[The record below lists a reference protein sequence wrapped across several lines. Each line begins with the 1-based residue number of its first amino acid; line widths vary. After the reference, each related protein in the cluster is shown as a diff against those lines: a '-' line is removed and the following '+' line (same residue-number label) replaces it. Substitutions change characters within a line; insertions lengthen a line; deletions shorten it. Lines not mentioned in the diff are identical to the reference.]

1 MCCCVKF
8 EESIITWYYLV
19 FNAFSISSWQ
29 GEIASCCKLFFPLY
43 NFSFKNF
50 IDHRAF
56 AEIKSYKD
64 PPKIIHDILKA
75 VLGIYFNGREDEE
88 IEQKLEEW
96 TSAKQFVNSELIKWL
111 MTYDPTAG
119 RNTMKSAVK
128 LTQYL
133 SGWCLYLA
141 SINND
146 LQIIAKFKIL
156 CSYRK
161 NRKVCRFRWILKVNV
176 FHGPQQQKPFFPILS
191 IFKVLKSNY
200 VVHSWLKYLLSQNL
214 PQ

>member
-1 MCCCVKF
+1 M
-8 EESIITWYYLV
+8 
-19 FNAFSISSWQ
+19 
-29 GEIASCCKLFFPLY
+29 Y
-43 NFSFKNF
+43 NFSLKNF

-133 SGWCLYLA
+133 SGWCLYLV
-141 SINND
+141 SINKDLHYKIQNSLFIQEKSKS
-146 LQIIAKFKIL
+146 LQIQMDFESQCFSWTSTTETFFSHTFYFQSFEKQLCGALMTKISVISESSTL
-156 CSYRK
+156 
-161 NRKVCRFRWILKVNV
+161 
-176 FHGPQQQKPFFPILS
+176 GS
-191 IFKVLKSNY
+191 IF
-200 VVHSWLKYLLSQNL
+200 
-214 PQ
+214 